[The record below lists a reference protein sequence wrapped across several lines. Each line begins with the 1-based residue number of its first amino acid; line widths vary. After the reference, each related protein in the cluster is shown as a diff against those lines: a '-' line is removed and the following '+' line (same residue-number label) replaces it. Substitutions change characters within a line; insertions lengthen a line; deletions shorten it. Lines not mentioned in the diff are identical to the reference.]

1 MNGGALDPIE
11 RASEG
16 DLARAMAG
24 FRWLRLEPVA
34 DLLASV
40 RTDIDSGALNDP
52 ERTDALEPAADSRYQ
67 ALLSSD
73 EALPAAFS
81 HRLVDDPHAFS
92 AALQADCYLDSEL
105 PNGGVWNLLFSSI
118 GPWAQL
124 STIVVRRRAR
134 NRKSRRSSVTMPAG
148 E

>member
-1 MNGGALDPIE
+1 LRWPQLAFHGLVMNGGALDAIE

-16 DLARAMAG
+16 DLARTMAG

-52 ERTDALEPAADSRYQ
+52 ERTDALESAADSRYQ

-73 EALPAAFS
+73 EALLAAFS
-81 HRLVDDPHAFS
+81 
-92 AALQADCYLDSEL
+92 
-105 PNGGVWNLLFSSI
+105 
-118 GPWAQL
+118 
-124 STIVVRRRAR
+124 RRA
-134 NRKSRRSSVTMPAG
+134 STTSPPAG
-148 E
+148 

>member
-1 MNGGALDPIE
+1 MNGGALDAIE

-73 EALPAAFS
+73 EALLAAFS

-92 AALQADCYLDSEL
+92 AAFT
-105 PNGGVWNLLFSSI
+105 G
-118 GPWAQL
+118 
-124 STIVVRRRAR
+124 
-134 NRKSRRSSVTMPAG
+134 
-148 E
+148 